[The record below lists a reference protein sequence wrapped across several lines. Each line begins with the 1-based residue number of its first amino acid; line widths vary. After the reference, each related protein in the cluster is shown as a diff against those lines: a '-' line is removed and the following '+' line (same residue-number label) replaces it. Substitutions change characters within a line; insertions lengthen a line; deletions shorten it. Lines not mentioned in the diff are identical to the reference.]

1 MFYEEMIRIDIYR
14 CSFEHHPHYGVDYLK
29 CSGTIKLKNR
39 GFSLSKTVYTQLSI
53 PLEIFGEHEE
63 LVKIQEALI
72 EALKKDKMFTTIY
85 GDLNFSYK
93 KTQNQL
99 TKQWQTFAKG
109 QICDFLY
116 CKTIKEY
123 KTRHKGR
130 VKYGEARII
139 ELEKELKNERKK
151 ANKVSIE
158 PKKRSKVTHHKGSSK
173 RVVKNYDAT
182 EVEMEDVE
190 LNDFMEELKVEMG
203 EKTDKTK
210 NNVLD
215 NLFGETKW

>member
-39 GFSLSKTVYTQLSI
+39 GFSLVKTVYTQLSI

-123 KTRHKGR
+123 KTRHKKISMPCR
-130 VKYGEARII
+130 
-139 ELEKELKNERKK
+139 LK
-151 ANKVSIE
+151 
-158 PKKRSKVTHHKGSSK
+158 
-173 RVVKNYDAT
+173 
-182 EVEMEDVE
+182 
-190 LNDFMEELKVEMG
+190 
-203 EKTDKTK
+203 
-210 NNVLD
+210 
-215 NLFGETKW
+215 